1 MKACPS
7 IPAKTRGPLFSM
19 SLAFVA
25 LAGAACAGSPA
36 PSAADPTKPATTA
49 AGASAPAASPAQP
62 AERPFAAS
70 AAQATELIG
79 DVLDKRSGPMN
90 KCISEYRT
98 RKNLPN
104 ERVEI
109 SVGIDQNGILIGA
122 TLKKTA
128 KQPTPDPALD
138 KCMQEALASALFPK
152 SHAGIIT
159 MTKSYENIVQ

>member
-1 MKACPS
+1 MKA
-7 IPAKTRGPLFSM
+7 PLLSL

-25 LAGAACAGSPA
+25 LACAGGPD
-36 PSAADPTKPATTA
+36 PSTPDPTKPATSA
-49 AGASAPAASPAQP
+49 AGASPPSSGPAQP
-62 AERPFAAS
+62 VERPFAAS
-70 AAQATELIG
+70 AAQATDLIG

-90 KCISEYRT
+90 KCIAEYRT

-109 SVGIDQNGILIGA
+109 SVGIDQNGLLIGA
-122 TLKKTA
+122 NLKKTA
-128 KQPTPDPALD
+128 KQPAPDPTLD
-138 KCMQEALASALFPK
+138 KCMQEALAGAPFPK

>member
-1 MKACPS
+1 MKALLP
-7 IPAKTRGPLFSM
+7 T

-25 LAGAACAGSPA
+25 LACAACAGGPA
-36 PSAADPTKPATTA
+36 PSAPDPTKPATSA
-49 AGASAPAASPAQP
+49 AGASAPSAGPAQP

-79 DVLDKRSGPMN
+79 DVLDKRSGAMN

-98 RKNLPN
+98 RKKLPN

-128 KQPTPDPALD
+128 KQPTPDPTLD
-138 KCMQEALASALFPK
+138 KCMQDALTGALFPK
-152 SHAGIIT
+152 SQAGIIT